1 MRVLAGFLQKILWRV
16 FAPFLKFLFRLE
28 LKTENKEKDFLTN
41 LKGPLIIAANHYSW
55 LDPFLIGISFPPHAK
70 VFPIQYGC
78 LYKYYYFPLFF
89 PFLYLLGAFPIRSK
103 KGGLEN
109 SLKKALMILENKGV
123 VGIFPEGARRRKG
136 RPKKGRRGAAFLA
149 VKTGTP
155 ILPVKIEGALNM
167 SPWEVLLRKRKI
179 LIKIG
184 KPFFLPQK
192 EIKKPED
199 LNEDADYIMK
209 TIRNL

>member
-1 MRVLAGFLQKILWRV
+1 MQALAGFLQKILWRV
-16 FAPFLKFLFRLE
+16 FAPFLKFMFRLE
-28 LKTENKEKDFLTN
+28 VKIESTNKDFLTN
-41 LKGPLIIAANHYSW
+41 LKKPLIIAANHYSW
-55 LDPFLIGISFPPHAK
+55 LDPFLIGISFPPNSQ

-78 LYKYYYFPLFF
+78 LYKYYYFPLFL
-89 PFLYLLGAFPIRSK
+89 PFLYLLGAFPIKSK

-109 SLKKALMILENKGV
+109 SLKRALIILENKGV
-123 VGIFPEGARRRKG
+123 VGIFPEGARRRRG

-149 VKTGTP
+149 VKTGAP

-167 SPWEVLLRKRKI
+167 SFWEVLLRKRKI

-184 KPFFLPQK
+184 EHFYLPQK
-192 EIKKPED
+192 EIKNPED

-209 TIRNL
+209 TIRSL